1 METVRKRKIAE
12 DFHCKYCNY
21 KCSKLSDWKKHC
33 LTAKHKR
40 KLLET
45 PMETEN
51 SPLMFSCECGKKYSS
66 KSGLWKH
73 KNKCK
78 IAEKSPKMPETDY
91 AVKEEIIEQE
101 KEESEEEIDYDSMT
115 KEELKLYAML
125 KNEQHKVTTLENKLE
140 LKTLE
145 NSKNEEI
152 IGMQKGHINEY
163 KEVLPL
169 IGNTAN
175 ITNNTNNTNNFNLNF
190 FLNDTCKDAMNI
202 TDFIESLQVQLK
214 ELEYTTDNGHV
225 KGITNIFH
233 TALSNMA
240 VEKRPLHC
248 TDLKREVLYIKDN
261 DEWKRDEDKGQIK
274 SAVTKVV
281 DKNLSN
287 SEEWLDKYPNVLT
300 PGSKDS
306 NRYIKMSENSLG
318 TGDESEQNKIIKN
331 ILKEVVIDKE
341 K

>member
-1 METVRKRKIAE
+1 METVRKRKVAE
-12 DFHCKYCNY
+12 DFHCNFCNY

-51 SPLMFSCECGKKYSS
+51 SPLTFSCDCGKKYSS

-73 KNKCK
+73 KNRCK
-78 IAEKSPKMPETDY
+78 IAEKSPKMPETED
-91 AVKEEIIEQE
+91 AVKKEIVKQKKEEL
-101 KEESEEEIDYDSMT
+101 ESEEEIDYDSMS
-115 KEELKLYAML
+115 KEELKMRL
-125 KNEQHKVTTLENKLE
+125 KVATLENKLE

-145 NSKNEEI
+145 NAKNEEMI
-152 IGMQKGHINEY
+152 ELQKGHINEY
-163 KEVLPL
+163 KEVMPL

-190 FLNDTCKDAMNI
+190 FLNNTCKDAMNI

-287 SEEWLDKYPNVLT
+287 TEEWLDKHPNVLT
-300 PGSKDS
+300 PGSNDS

>member
-1 METVRKRKIAE
+1 METFGNRKSKKNAE
-12 DFHCKYCNY
+12 EFHCKTCNF
-21 KCSKLSDWKKHC
+21 KCIKLCDWKRHC

-45 PMETEN
+45 TMETEKT
-51 SPLMFSCECGKKYSS
+51 PLMFSCECGKKYSS

-78 IAEKSPKMPETDY
+78 NAEKAQKTPETED
-91 AVKEEIIEQE
+91 AVEEELIEQK
-101 KEESEEEIDYDSMT
+101 KEDSETEEEIDYDSMT
-115 KEELKLYAML
+115 KEELKMRL
-125 KNEQHKVTTLENKLE
+125 KVATLENKLE

-145 NSKNEEI
+145 NAKNEEI
-152 IGMQKGHINEY
+152 IGMQKGHINKY

-169 IGNTAN
+169 IGNTA

-287 SEEWLDKYPNVLT
+287 SEKWLDNYPDVLT

-318 TGDESEQNKIIKN
+318 TGEEAEQNKIIKN
-331 ILKEVVIDKE
+331 ILKEVIIDKE